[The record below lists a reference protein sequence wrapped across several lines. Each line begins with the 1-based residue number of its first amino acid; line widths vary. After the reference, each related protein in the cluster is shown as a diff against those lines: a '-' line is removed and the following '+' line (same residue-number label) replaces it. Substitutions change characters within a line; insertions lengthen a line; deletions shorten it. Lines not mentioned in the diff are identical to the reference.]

1 MKIKFILALSTNLSA
16 LLLLV
21 SYVWMLWCEY
31 ERKEIPVTVVVMFV
45 VGMLGLLLSAVGI
58 FLTHFVFR
66 LT

>member
-1 MKIKFILALSTNLSA
+1 MKIEFILALVVNLFA

-31 ERKEIPVTVVVMFV
+31 ERKEIPVAVVVMFV

-58 FLTHFVFR
+58 FLAHFVFR
-66 LT
+66 LI